1 MISLTP
7 AFPGRN
13 SDKAMFAAFTSTAGM
28 DVIGNESLVAFCLP
42 GPLKTLLQQTYADE
56 AAFQAAWQ
64 AVSGQMKELST
75 GKMSV
80 KRTSTPDMRWS
91 LSAAGAPQI
100 TVQDTASG
108 HVGLVLRIS

>member
-1 MISLTP
+1 MLSLTP

-13 SDKAMFAAFTSTAGM
+13 SDKAMFAAFTSTAGI
-28 DVIGNESLVAFCLP
+28 DVISNESLVALCLP
-42 GPLKTLLQQTYADE
+42 GPLKDLLQQTYANE

-64 AVSGQMKELST
+64 AVQMKELST